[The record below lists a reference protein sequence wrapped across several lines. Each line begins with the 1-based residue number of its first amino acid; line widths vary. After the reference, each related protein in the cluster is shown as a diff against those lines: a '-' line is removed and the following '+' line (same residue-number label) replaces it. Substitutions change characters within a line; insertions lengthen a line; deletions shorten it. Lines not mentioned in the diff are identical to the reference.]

1 MRKDR
6 ISKEALDKVTRAY
19 SQKRTTDYAR
29 GTVLQPEV
37 ETGLRPSFSEYEA
50 LGKSHS
56 ELTKKI
62 EDINEKMKLSRQR
75 GAFKTLQDQMREIKQ
90 LVKER
95 EDIDAKMASLDLA
108 RKKTDDHKIATGQEL
123 SYSEKLDSV
132 ADRISDLEQMLYGNS
147 FIKNFVRI
155 VSK

>member
-1 MRKDR
+1 
-6 ISKEALDKVTRAY
+6 
-19 SQKRTTDYAR
+19 
-29 GTVLQPEV
+29 
-37 ETGLRPSFSEYEA
+37 
-50 LGKSHS
+50 
-56 ELTKKI
+56 
-62 EDINEKMKLSRQR
+62 MKLSRQR